1 MSGGHAGD
9 PRGGGMQY
17 EARLESS
24 EMWVVVSEDGSQ
36 RIPFGRGHA
45 RRVQAEV
52 TAAALRCAE

>member
-1 MSGGHAGD
+1 
-9 PRGGGMQY
+9 MQY
-17 EARLESS
+17 DARLESS

-52 TAAALRCAE
+52 TAELCKLRRAE

>member
-1 MSGGHAGD
+1 
-9 PRGGGMQY
+9 MQY

-45 RRVQAEV
+45 RRGRPGG
-52 TAAALRCAE
+52 RCSCAKGGSWCRQSFAS